1 MDLVKGVASITSLL
15 INMVFWTSILFFI
28 AIARLL
34 IPYKPW
40 RHLCTKLTISIG
52 EICIDCNTLWMKLIH
67 KTKLVIKG
75 LDGADKDLW
84 YIGTSNHQS
93 WADIFI
99 LQAVTNRKVPL
110 LRFFMKDVL
119 KWIPIVWVVGWS
131 LDMPFLKR
139 YSDEKL
145 KKHPELRGKDFI
157 QMKKAFK
164 RLNAIPGSVF
174 SFAEGT
180 RYTEKKKI
188 NQSSPFENLLLP
200 KAGGIGVAL
209 STMPFI
215 ESLLDFS
222 IYYHSD
228 KRSFWDF
235 LCGRMSVV
243 EIRARKIKIPEKLKN
258 KDYSS
263 DSEYRENLKKWLREI
278 WEEKNQ
284 FMRSLTSQGSNN
296 SSC

>member
-1 MDLVKGVASITSLL
+1 
-15 INMVFWTSILFFI
+15 
-28 AIARLL
+28 
-34 IPYKPW
+34 
-40 RHLCTKLTISIG
+40 
-52 EICIDCNTLWMKLIH
+52 
-67 KTKLVIKG
+67 
-75 LDGADKDLW
+75 
-84 YIGTSNHQS
+84 
-93 WADIFI
+93 
-99 LQAVTNRKVPL
+99 
-110 LRFFMKDVL
+110 
-119 KWIPIVWVVGWS
+119 
-131 LDMPFLKR
+131 
-139 YSDEKL
+139 
-145 KKHPELRGKDFI
+145 
-157 QMKKAFK
+157 MKKAFK

-180 RYTEKKKI
+180 RYTEEKKI